1 MCRIS
6 VSQLSP
12 SHLRASWVHRLP
24 SVNCGPVRLLLLMH
38 TRGSSYTAVPVSMF
52 TAQQLIVSCC
62 ESGCKPWSTD
72 FVYSLNNKYCYV
84 GCASNCSLVTCIKSS
99 QRHAIVWEEK
109 EIDFRCWM
117 HTVCSEICWCLPH
130 CSPCWAFSLD
140 TFSTTEFFFYLF
152 FCCLFLSFFFL
163 FKSAFII

>member
-84 GCASNCSLVTCIKSS
+84 GCASNCSLTCIKSS
-99 QRHAIVWEEK
+99 QRHVIVWEWK
-109 EIDFRCWM
+109 EIDVRCWT
-117 HTVCSEICWCLPH
+117 HNVWSEICWCLPH
-130 CSPCWAFSLD
+130 CSPCGAFSTL
-140 TFSTTEFFFYLF
+140 SQPFFF
-152 FCCLFLSFFFL
+152 SFW
-163 FKSAFII
+163 FICIF